1 MLKSHKVAFV
11 KMYCK
16 QDFLLQNHSFWPVAV
31 DYNLS
36 ADSIRWSSRR
46 QLSLNES
53 YQCPSLKTALK
64 GKKEEG
70 VFAELPWW

>member
-36 ADSIRWSSRR
+36 ADSIR
-46 QLSLNES
+46 
-53 YQCPSLKTALK
+53 
-64 GKKEEG
+64 
-70 VFAELPWW
+70 